1 MIIPTFN
8 THEDVATF
16 LRSSNDAWCRPMAEE
31 FIEMCGSDIQSVD
44 IEELNG
50 WLTEE
55 LRSLEEGYEKYHDN
69 NYGDQYV

>member
-1 MIIPTFN
+1 MIAPVFE
-8 THEDVATF
+8 THEDIAMF
-16 LRSSNDAWCRPMAEE
+16 LRETGDAWCQPMVEE

>member
-1 MIIPTFN
+1 MIAPVFE
-8 THEDVATF
+8 THEDIAMF
-16 LRSSNDAWCRPMAEE
+16 LRETGDAWCQPMVEE

-55 LRSLEEGYEKYHDN
+55 LRSLEEGYEQYHDN
-69 NYGDQYV
+69 NYGDRYV

>member
-1 MIIPTFN
+1 M
-8 THEDVATF
+8 V
-16 LRSSNDAWCRPMAEE
+16 EE
-31 FIEMCGSDIQSVD
+31 FIEMCGSSIDRVD

-69 NYGDQYV
+69 NYGDHYV